1 MVQASASRQA
11 SVATTANSGAAL
23 GPLMAGLFAQYL
35 PQPTVLVFDVFLVF
49 LGAAALAL
57 AFIPET
63 VTGQER
69 LSLRFTGLAIPA
81 EGRGE
86 FIAVGVAAFAAYAL
100 NGLFASLVPGF
111 TTAMLHHSDYAVAG
125 GVTCIFPSAQGGPPF
140 IYGVG
145 GYGTCPGTSTFQER
159 WHRDAARPLALSS
172 RIEGGPMTTAAQM
185 QQQPIRSTI
194 PARLDRLR
202 WSPFH
207 TRLVLGLGTAW
218 VLDGLSVT
226 IASSV
231 SSKLTQ
237 PDTLNLTTT
246 QAASIGTVYLIGE
259 VIGALV
265 FGRMSDTL
273 GRRKLFTWTLA
284 IYLVGTALTA
294 LTPKGTGWI
303 VYLYATRVI
312 AGMGIGGEYSA
323 INSAI
328 DEMMPARY
336 RGRTDVWINGTYWL
350 GAIIGTFATFL
361 LLSSLRTSEGW
372 RICFLVGPA
381 LAFVII
387 FVRRT
392 LPESPRWLITHGR
405 IQEAEEAIRRIEEAA
420 LRDGQHLEPVP
431 ESAAIT
437 IQPEKRY
444 GYLTLLR
451 VAFGQYPK
459 RAILG
464 ATLMITQ
471 SFLYNAIFFTYALVL
486 TKFYHVSNNA
496 VPLYGL
502 AFAVGNL
509 AGPLLLGHLFDTL
522 GRKKMISGTYLISG
536 AMLAFSA
543 WLFAA
548 GVLQAAGQTFIWIV
562 VFFFAS
568 AGASAGYLTV
578 SEIFPIEI
586 RAEALAVFFAIAQI
600 VGAVGPAFYGALI
613 GNGTNRAN
621 LAIGYL
627 VGGGIMIIGG
637 VVEATIGINAEGKSL
652 EQIAPPLTEVDTAAR
667 TPQRRE

>member
-1 MVQASASRQA
+1 MAT
-11 SVATTANSGAAL
+11 VATK
-23 GPLMAGLFAQYL
+23 
-35 PQPTVLVFDVFLVF
+35 
-49 LGAAALAL
+49 
-57 AFIPET
+57 
-63 VTGQER
+63 
-69 LSLRFTGLAIPA
+69 
-81 EGRGE
+81 
-86 FIAVGVAAFAAYAL
+86 
-100 NGLFASLVPGF
+100 
-111 TTAMLHHSDYAVAG
+111 
-125 GVTCIFPSAQGGPPF
+125 
-140 IYGVG
+140 
-145 GYGTCPGTSTFQER
+145 
-159 WHRDAARPLALSS
+159 
-172 RIEGGPMTTAAQM
+172 

-226 IASSV
+226 VASSV

-246 QAASIGTVYLIGE
+246 QAASIGTVYLVGE

-265 FGRMSDTL
+265 FGRLSDKL
-273 GRRKLFTWTLA
+273 GRRKLFMWTLA
-284 IYLVGTALTA
+284 IYLFGTGLTA
-294 LTPKGTGWI
+294 FTAKGTGWI
-303 VYLYATRVI
+303 FYLYATRII

-336 RGRTDVWINGTYWL
+336 RGRTDIWINGTYWL
-350 GAIIGTFATFL
+350 GAILGTFASFL
-361 LLSSLRTSEGW
+361 LLNSMRTNEGW
-372 RICFLVGPA
+372 RLAFLVGPA
-381 LAFVII
+381 LAVVIV
-387 FVRRT
+387 FVRRN

-405 IQEAEEAIRRIEEAA
+405 VQEAEEAIRRIEEVA

-437 IQPEKRY
+437 ILPEKRY

-451 VAFGQYPK
+451 VAFRRYPH

-486 TKFYHVSNNA
+486 TRFYHVSNND
-496 VPLYGL
+496 VPIYGL

-509 AGPLLLGHLFDTL
+509 AGPLLLGHLFDSL

-536 AMLAFSA
+536 ALLAGSA
-543 WLFAA
+543 WLFDA
-548 GVLQAAGQTFIWIV
+548 GVLHAAAQTFIWIV

-600 VGAVGPAFYGALI
+600 VGAVGPVFYGVLI
-613 GNGTNRAN
+613 GNGTSRTG
-621 LAIGYL
+621 LTIGYL

-637 VVEATIGINAEGKSL
+637 LVEIVFGINAEGKPL
-652 EQIAPPLTEVDTAAR
+652 EEIAAPLTEIDS
-667 TPQRRE
+667 

>member
-1 MVQASASRQA
+1 
-11 SVATTANSGAAL
+11 
-23 GPLMAGLFAQYL
+23 
-35 PQPTVLVFDVFLVF
+35 
-49 LGAAALAL
+49 
-57 AFIPET
+57 
-63 VTGQER
+63 
-69 LSLRFTGLAIPA
+69 
-81 EGRGE
+81 
-86 FIAVGVAAFAAYAL
+86 
-100 NGLFASLVPGF
+100 
-111 TTAMLHHSDYAVAG
+111 
-125 GVTCIFPSAQGGPPF
+125 
-140 IYGVG
+140 
-145 GYGTCPGTSTFQER
+145 
-159 WHRDAARPLALSS
+159 
-172 RIEGGPMTTAAQM
+172 MTTVAER

-231 SSKLTQ
+231 SGKLTQ
-237 PDTLNLTTT
+237 ANTLNLTTA
-246 QAASIGTVYLIGE
+246 QAASIGTVYLVGE

-265 FGRMSDTL
+265 FGRMSDQL
-273 GRRKLFTWTLA
+273 GRRKLFVWTLA
-284 IYLVGTALTA
+284 IYLLGTGLTA
-294 LTPKGTGWI
+294 FTPKGTNWI
-303 VYLYATRVI
+303 FYLYATRII

-336 RGRTDVWINGTYWL
+336 RGRTDIWINGTYWL
-350 GAIIGTFATFL
+350 GAILGTFASFL
-361 LLSSLRTSEGW
+361 LLNSLTPKYGW
-372 RICFLVGPA
+372 RVAFLVGPA
-381 LAFVII
+381 LAIVII
-387 FVRRT
+387 FVRRN

-405 IQEAEEAIRRIEEAA
+405 AKEADEAIRRIEEAA
-420 LRDGQHLEPVP
+420 LRDGQHLDPVP
-431 ESAAIT
+431 ETAAIT
-437 IQPEKRY
+437 ILPERRY
-444 GYLTLLR
+444 GYLTLLQ
-451 VAFGQYPK
+451 VAFRRYPK

-509 AGPLLLGHLFDTL
+509 AGPLVLGHLFDSL
-522 GRKKMISGTYLISG
+522 GRKKMISATYLISG
-536 AMLAFSA
+536 TMLAFSA
-543 WLFAA
+543 WLFDA
-548 GVLQAAGQTFIWIV
+548 GVLHAAAQTFIWIV

-586 RAEALAVFFAIAQI
+586 RAEALAVFFAVAQI
-600 VGAVGPAFYGALI
+600 FGAIGPVFYGVLI
-613 GNGTNRAN
+613 GNGTNRTA
-621 LAIGYL
+621 LTIGYL

-637 VVEATIGINAEGKSL
+637 LVELAFGINAEGKPL
-652 EQIAPPLTEVDTAAR
+652 EQVAAPLSEVD
-667 TPQRRE
+667 

>member
-1 MVQASASRQA
+1 MAT
-11 SVATTANSGAAL
+11 VA
-23 GPLMAGLFAQYL
+23 
-35 PQPTVLVFDVFLVF
+35 
-49 LGAAALAL
+49 
-57 AFIPET
+57 
-63 VTGQER
+63 ER
-69 LSLRFTGLAIPA
+69 
-81 EGRGE
+81 
-86 FIAVGVAAFAAYAL
+86 
-100 NGLFASLVPGF
+100 
-111 TTAMLHHSDYAVAG
+111 
-125 GVTCIFPSAQGGPPF
+125 
-140 IYGVG
+140 
-145 GYGTCPGTSTFQER
+145 
-159 WHRDAARPLALSS
+159 
-172 RIEGGPMTTAAQM
+172 

-202 WSPFH
+202 WTPFH

-231 SSKLTQ
+231 TSKLTQ
-237 PDTLNLTTT
+237 PDTLNLTTA

-284 IYLVGTALTA
+284 VYLVGTGLTA
-294 LTPKGTGWI
+294 LTPKGAGWI
-303 VYLYATRVI
+303 GYLYATRVI

-350 GAIIGTFATFL
+350 GAILGTLATFL

-372 RICFLVGPA
+372 RICFLAGPA

-387 FVRRT
+387 FIRRN
-392 LPESPRWLITHGR
+392 LPESPRWLITRGR
-405 IQEAEEAIRRIEEAA
+405 EQEAEEAIRRIEQAA
-420 LRDGQHLEPVP
+420 LRDGQRLEQVP

-437 IQPEKRY
+437 IVPERRY

-451 VAFGQYPK
+451 VAFRQYPK
-459 RAILG
+459 RAVLG

-509 AGPLLLGHLFDTL
+509 AGPLVLGHLFDSV

-536 AMLAFSA
+536 SMLAFSA
-543 WLFAA
+543 WLFAS
-548 GVLQAAGQTFIWIV
+548 GTLSAAGQTFIWIV

-586 RAEALAVFFAIAQI
+586 RAEALAVFFAIAQ
-600 VGAVGPAFYGALI
+600 VFGAVGPAFYGVLI
-613 GNGTNRAN
+613 GSGSNRAS

-627 VGGGIMIIGG
+627 VGVGIMIIGG
-637 VVEATIGINAEGKSL
+637 VVEAMFGIDAEGKSL
-652 EQIAPPLTEVDTAAR
+652 EAIAPPLTEVGSSKRAAGGR
-667 TPQRRE
+667 PYPDE